1 MRVISQMFVE
11 NDPSLEITAKML
23 AAVVFETPETPV
35 VEETATLAEQMLYL
49 QKYIGSIPIDDRRDI
64 GRVLVLNNRTS
75 DIVSCSEGVVINMDK
90 LPDQIINQMYTML
103 KVKIEKL
110 SK

>member
-1 MRVISQMFVE
+1 MFVE

-35 VEETATLAEQMLYL
+35 VEETATRAEQMLYL

-64 GRVLVLNNRTS
+64 GRVRDHRIHVEGIISLDRIVL
-75 DIVSCSEGVVINMDK
+75 
-90 LPDQIINQMYTML
+90 
-103 KVKIEKL
+103 IEVGPIAF
-110 SK
+110 